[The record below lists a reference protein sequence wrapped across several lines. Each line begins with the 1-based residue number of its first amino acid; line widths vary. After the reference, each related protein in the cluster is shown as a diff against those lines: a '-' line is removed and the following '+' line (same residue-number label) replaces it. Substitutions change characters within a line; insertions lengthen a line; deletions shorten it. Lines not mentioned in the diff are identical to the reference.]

1 VKALAVSGVIV
12 WAASLVFVHTTFVPF
27 ATVTL
32 AGLKEYTSL
41 FSTIFIST
49 SCADVDDVVAA
60 VLGVDTGLAAVVGA
74 AAVGLAGVLAD
85 PPQAARL
92 RIAIMASKEINQT
105 DRG

>member
-1 VKALAVSGVIV
+1 MKASAVSGVIV
-12 WAASLVFVHTTFVPF
+12 WGASLVFVHTTFVPF
-27 ATVTL
+27 AMVTL

-60 VLGVDTGLAAVVGA
+60 VLGVDTEVAAVVGA
-74 AAVGLAGVLAD
+74 VAVGLAGVLVD

-92 RIAIMASKEINQT
+92 RIAIVASKEMNQM